1 LSFANDCGKA
11 DQLASEA
18 ADLVRSSPAAAD
30 ARLQEAI
37 QLCGTSAALY
47 YNRALVLYKQ
57 KRENEAMA
65 ELEKAIKVNPEFA
78 IAYNAL
84 AYLIV
89 NNDGDRERAMNLAKK
104 AIQLAPD
111 NKQYRDT
118 YSLAKPS
125 DVDIPPVTGTRR
137 PDAVAIVIGNKN
149 YRNTVLP
156 AVKYA
161 IQDVYTMKKYLVE
174 TLGFSEENIILVKD
188 ATNIDFVKYFGSAD
202 DHKGILYNQVRKDR
216 SEVFVFYSGHG
227 APDTNTKKAYLV
239 PSDADPAIIKLT
251 GYSLDTLYDNLA
263 KLNME
268 KNPKSITVVLD
279 ACFSGGSNEGML
291 IQNASPIYIE
301 TSIPLLTARNA
312 VVLSSSKG
320 NQISSWYPEKNH
332 GLFTYYFLKNIKKA
346 AEDKKSLTIR
356 EMESALVGPESVNE
370 LAWRLYNRDQ
380 EPQTMGNK
388 ELVLVQ

>member
-1 LSFANDCGKA
+1 
-11 DQLASEA
+11 
-18 ADLVRSSPAAAD
+18 
-30 ARLQEAI
+30 
-37 QLCGTSAALY
+37 
-47 YNRALVLYKQ
+47 
-57 KRENEAMA
+57 
-65 ELEKAIKVNPEFA
+65 
-78 IAYNAL
+78 
-84 AYLIV
+84 
-89 NNDGDRERAMNLAKK
+89 
-104 AIQLAPD
+104 
-111 NKQYRDT
+111 
-118 YSLAKPS
+118 
-125 DVDIPPVTGTRR
+125 
-137 PDAVAIVIGNKN
+137 
-149 YRNTVLP
+149 
-156 AVKYA
+156 
-161 IQDVYTMKKYLVE
+161 
-174 TLGFSEENIILVKD
+174 
-188 ATNIDFVKYFGSAD
+188 
-202 DHKGILYNQVRKDR
+202 
-216 SEVFVFYSGHG
+216 VFYSGHG

-380 EPQTMGNK
+380 HRAFSAIIRG
-388 ELVLVQ
+388 